1 MVSKFK
7 LATGVVIAMAA
18 ASAADAMPYTT
29 LDPAYTAEIY
39 AADTTYTYTL
49 GVAFIGNTLYRSNDG
64 GGLYTVDPVATTVVN
79 GTTVHVTSGPVTV
92 GGAGWSGRGIAGGP
106 DGFLYG
112 NQGGGIRKIDVN
124 TMTSTIL
131 PNSVGGNY
139 GIGFL
144 SNGDLV
150 YNNGSQVRKYSFGSQ
165 TDTVIFSGVAFG
177 DGLSIT
183 PDDHIVV
190 ADLSLSTIDVLDS
203 NGTLVNAFTSSHTPD
218 GTAFGL
224 GAIFKANTDGT
235 ITKVTFSGPNFTG
248 VGTETVIATGVL
260 YHDLATVGPDFSFY
274 LTALGAHYDN
284 GVQGPYGNGSVI
296 RLSLVGGG
304 GFGNDP
310 GTTSVPEPGTL
321 ALFGAGLVAL
331 TRVRRRKV

>member
-7 LATGVVIAMAA
+7 LATGVFIAMAA

-39 AADTTYTYTL
+39 AADTNYSYTL

-64 GGLYTVDPVATTVVN
+64 GGLYTVDPVNTTVVN
-79 GTTVHVTSGPVTV
+79 GTTVHVTSGPTSV
-92 GGAGWSGRGIAGGP
+92 GGAGWIGRGIAGGA

-112 NQGGGIRKIDVN
+112 NQSGGIRKIDVN

-150 YNNGSQVRKYSFGSQ
+150 YNAGSQVHKYQFGTQ
-165 TDTVIFSGVAFG
+165 TDTVIFSAVAFG

-190 ADLSLSTIDVLDS
+190 ADLSANKIDILDAS
-203 NGTLVNAFTSSHTPD
+203 GNLINAFTSSHDPD
-218 GTAFGL
+218 GTAYGL

-235 ITKVTFSGPNFTG
+235 LTKVTFSGPGFTG
-248 VGTETVIATGVL
+248 VGTETVIATGLL

-274 LTALGAHYDN
+274 LTALGAHYEN
-284 GVQGPYGNGSVI
+284 GVQGPYGDGSVI

-310 GTTSVPEPGTL
+310 GTKSVPEPGTL
-321 ALFGAGLVAL
+321 ALFAAGFAVL
-331 TRVRRRKV
+331 TRVRRRKA